1 MNIGFYIP
9 QIFGGGAE
17 RVVATISNHLLKRG
31 HFVVVIT
38 TTKNENEY
46 SLAEGIKRYVLSDMI
61 ATRFP
66 LLRKV
71 QMLVKL
77 RTIAK
82 VEKLSVLVGFMG
94 GAIYYTI
101 FSTLCLNTKSII
113 SVRNDP
119 NMLYPTK
126 ISRFLAKLL
135 FPLADG
141 CVFQTEDAKSFFP
154 LALQRKSQIIYN
166 QIGEAFFDTIYNPE
180 EELVITAGRL
190 VPQKNHK
197 MLIDAFKV
205 VHMSRPTAK
214 LHIYGDGFLKDKL
227 ESYILQQGLDK
238 VIFLKGATSSMHEV
252 LSSASL
258 FVLSSDVEGAPNA
271 LMEAMAVGIPPISTD
286 CPCGGPKM
294 LISSDEYGR
303 LVGVN
308 DKDAMASRI
317 LEILNDRDK
326 RVAISQNVKAYANR
340 FKVTNVTEKWEAYFN
355 IVSNV

>member
-17 RVVATISNHLLKRG
+17 RVVATISNHLVKMG
-31 HFVVVIT
+31 HYVVVIT

-46 SLAEGIKRYVLSDMI
+46 LLADGIKRYVLSEMI
-61 ATRFP
+61 ASRFSI
-66 LLRKV
+66 LRKV
-71 QMLVKL
+71 QVLVRL

-101 FSTLCLNTKSII
+101 FSMLALSTKSII

-119 NMLYPTK
+119 NMLYSTAV
-126 ISRFLAKLL
+126 SRFFAKLL

-141 CVFQTEDAKSFFP
+141 CIFQTEDAKSWFP
-154 LALQRKSQIIYN
+154 VALQNKSQIIYN
-166 QIGEAFFDTIYNPE
+166 PIGEQFFETIHKPE
-180 EELVITAGRL
+180 DDLVITAGRL
-190 VPQKNHK
+190 LPQKNHR
-197 MLIDAFKV
+197 MLVDAFKV
-205 VHMSRPTAK
+205 VHMSRPSAK
-214 LHIYGDGFLKDKL
+214 LHIYGEGFLKDTL
-227 ESYILQQGLDK
+227 ESYIMQLGLEK
-238 VIFLKGATSSMHEV
+238 VISLKGATSSMPEV
-252 LSSASL
+252 LSFASL

-271 LMEAMAVGIPPISTD
+271 LMEAMAVGVPPISTD

-308 DKDAMASRI
+308 DKDALASRI
-317 LEILNDRDK
+317 LELLNDRDK
-326 RVAISQNVKAYANR
+326 RIAISQNVKAYANR
-340 FKVTNVTEKWEAYFN
+340 FKVTTVTEKWVEYFN
-355 IVSNV
+355 KISNV